1 MKKDVMQYVEISL
14 YYVILFF
21 ILREWLVPI
30 VELTTTGHLNL
41 LLLFISLAFVLNIFE
56 VSIIIAWIVKL
67 VYIAWFIVYVYSD
80 GTLFST
86 AGL

>member
-1 MKKDVMQYVEISL
+1 MKKDVMHYVEVSL

-41 LLLFISLAFVLNIFE
+41 LLL
-56 VSIIIAWIVKL
+56 
-67 VYIAWFIVYVYSD
+67 
-80 GTLFST
+80 
-86 AGL
+86 